1 MHTLLRWATALVVT
15 CLPNV
20 VWAASGISL
29 TINANASGAPI
40 LAGTMNVG
48 NVNGLGVAAASSGIS
63 IVSNGVSGGV
73 LYISPY
79 DLNVTLS
86 GTEKNSNVNITAQ
99 VTTNFLHPT
108 MLAAQNCQPA
118 TCNNGG
124 SFTTIPTGGPVNV
137 IPTTFVVTTRTFTP
151 YIAVFVSNANGTTYS
166 GPDVVTI
173 TFTANDGVSSAIA
186 TLALTVSVQNA
197 VQLTLGT
204 APGGLTVSPA
214 SDYTA
219 NFGNVNALGVGT
231 PSAGLTKISAANG
244 TIYST
249 PYLIQPAFS
258 NQTSTTGSIKI
269 FVSTNFANTTVLELD
284 DASSCCAAGSFTALP
299 TASPVT
305 AQITG
310 VSSGS
315 SITRYLGLRVKKA
328 NGAAGLT
335 GSDNAI
341 ITFALTV
348 P

>member
-1 MHTLLRWATALVVT
+1 MMRTLLRWATFVSVA

-29 TINANASGAPI
+29 SITANGGGAAI
-40 LAGTMNVG
+40 VGGTMPIG
-48 NVNGLGVAAASSGIS
+48 NVNGLGVGTVSAGLS
-63 IVSNGVSGGV
+63 IVSTGLSGGV
-73 LYISPY
+73 LYTSPY
-79 DLNVTLS
+79 NLNVTLS
-86 GTEKNSNVNITAQ
+86 GSEKNSNVNISVQ
-99 VTTNFLHPT
+99 VTTNFADPIFI
-108 MLAAQNCQPA
+108 AKNCQSGA
-118 TCNNGG
+118 CSNGG
-124 SFTTIPTGGPVNV
+124 SFTTIPTAGTINV
-137 IPTTFVVTTRTFTP
+137 IPTSFVATTQTFTP
-151 YIAVFVSNANGTTYS
+151 VIAIFVSNANGTVYS
-166 GPDVVTI
+166 TQNTATI
-173 TFTANDGVSSAIA
+173 TFTADDGTSTA
-186 TLALTVSVQNA
+186 TATMSLRLTPQNA

-204 APGGLTVSPA
+204 APGGLTISLA

-231 PSAGLTKISAANG
+231 PSAGLTKIAAANG
-244 TIYST
+244 TIYSI

-258 NQTSTTGSIKI
+258 DQASTTGSIKM

-299 TASPVT
+299 TVSPGT
-305 AQITG
+305 AQIMG

-335 GSDNAI
+335 GSDSAI
-341 ITFALTV
+341 LTFALTV